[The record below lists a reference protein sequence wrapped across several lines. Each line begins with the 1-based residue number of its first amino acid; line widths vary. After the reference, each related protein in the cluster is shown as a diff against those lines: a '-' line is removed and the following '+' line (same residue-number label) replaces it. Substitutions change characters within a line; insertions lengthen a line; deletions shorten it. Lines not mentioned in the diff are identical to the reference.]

1 KTGIQSCID
10 DIYAWM
16 EFYDAPLK
24 NSLATFEL
32 RDNRDAHLDRNS
44 ILSIIIEHKNDMNL
58 P

>member
-24 NSLATFEL
+24 NCALAIFEL
-32 RDNRDAHLDRNS
+32 RDNHDAHHA
-44 ILSIIIEHKNDMNL
+44 EHRHRIQE
-58 P
+58 